1 MSKFNRLGLGG
12 VDPAALD
19 FDPDAKIQNTS
30 FIQNTDLNTPK
41 KSYID
46 LDKSISSELDYNI
59 PITDR
64 WSEQTGENLTEAGNY
79 SQNAVAGQLFG
90 TALFDNLTPLQQ
102 GQVNDAINTYGTTS
116 QGFLSNK

>member
-1 MSKFNRLGLGG
+1 MWALVESNSVSKIYTRPTTITVGNVQYPL
-12 VDPAALD
+12 V
-19 FDPDAKIQNTS
+19 S
-30 FIQNTDLNTPK
+30 
-41 KSYID
+41 D

-90 TALFDNLTPLQQ
+90 TALFDNLTPLKQ